1 MARRGMQL
9 ERAMRLVAVQEDGD
23 RGDGDVGQRERH
35 EHGAP
40 PWKIEDA
47 GEEYG
52 LLHLHLM
59 DNRGILQ
66 SARCPGLDLAQAG
79 RGRAAEES

>member
-1 MARRGMQL
+1 MVNGH
-9 ERAMRLVAVQEDGD
+9 
-23 RGDGDVGQRERH
+23 VGQRERH

-47 GEEYG
+47 GKEYG
-52 LLHLHLM
+52 LLHLHLL

-66 SARCPGLDLAQAG
+66 SPWRTDLDMAQAR
-79 RGRAAEES
+79 RGAAAEE